1 MASRYMTRSA
11 RFMPA
16 PSAAISPMIARV
28 PQLVGRHLHTPY
40 VYPALRQLLE
50 ASAEKVLRMYLNANR
65 VFFEKIEF
73 SEKQIEISLGDG
85 VTVNGR
91 IDLVRRIDTGGDN
104 HCRS

>member
-1 MASRYMTRSA
+1 
-11 RFMPA
+11 
-16 PSAAISPMIARV
+16 
-28 PQLVGRHLHTPY
+28 
-40 VYPALRQLLE
+40 
-50 ASAEKVLRMYLNANR
+50 MYLNANR